1 MMEPNV
7 IIEDRKVIQKFL
19 TTLDKINQEFKN
31 IYESDGRY
39 NINKGNIYCSSNSNQ
54 LPRIV
59 MGRYNTHST
68 TKLVDDIF
76 LSNIFTIIAPEYFE
90 FRKDKKDPVCL
101 IEICNGEYI
110 KIQTEHLK
118 KTLIFEYDNTV
129 DDPNNFTVLGVD
141 LRTEKDKLELIGS
154 DVELTED
161 VINEMVA
168 TRGSGSIK
176 RLLLDVENKTALEG
190 KYYDDISGYD
200 DTVYTFEGSKKFF
213 PGIGKLTLKVHF
225 NIYKKHDERNL
236 YLVETVT
243 DDKFFTIHHF
253 DLCLSLQDVI

>member
-1 MMEPNV
+1 M
-7 IIEDRKVIQKFL
+7 ITTIDDRKVIQKFL

-31 IYESDGRY
+31 VYEFDGRY
-39 NINKGNIYCSSNSNQ
+39 NINKGNIFCSSNSNQ

-59 MGRYNTHST
+59 MGKYNPHST
-68 TKLVDDIF
+68 TKLVDYIF
-76 LSNIFTIIAPEYFE
+76 NENIFTIIAPDYFE
-90 FRKDKKDPVCL
+90 FRKDKKDPVSL
-101 IEICNGEYI
+101 IEISDGEYI

-118 KTLIFEYDNTV
+118 KTLIFEYDSTI
-129 DDPNNFTVLGVD
+129 DSPDNFTVLGVD
-141 LRTEKDKLELIGS
+141 LRTEKDKLDLIGS
-154 DVELTED
+154 NVELTED
-161 VINEMVA
+161 VIAEMVA

-190 KYYDDISGYD
+190 KYYDSISGYD
-200 DTVYTFEGSKKFF
+200 EKVYTFEGSKKFF
-213 PGIGKLTLKVHF
+213 PGIGKLTLSVHF